1 MSRRLRAIMVDCDN
15 TLYPPETRFLE
26 AGDRRICEFIARR
39 LNLPLEKADALR
51 SRLWRQ
57 YGTTARGLAEEFGIS
72 PEEMCR
78 EALESLDFEGLL
90 DRDPELARELGSL
103 GVPLYVFSNSTETY
117 VRRVLAARGLTDV
130 FAGIFAIA
138 FLGWEGKP
146 SRIAFERVE
155 RALPDGPGRLALA
168 DDNPQN
174 LLVARQIGWL
184 AVAVGPQAAEAG
196 DLVIP
201 RLHDLGH
208 ALRRAGWL

>member
-1 MSRRLRAIMVDCDN
+1 MSPRLRAILVDCDN

-39 LNLPLEKADALR
+39 LNLPLDQADALR
-51 SRLWRQ
+51 LRLWRE

-90 DRDPELARELGSL
+90 EPDPELARELRSL
-103 GVPLYVFSNSTETY
+103 GVPLYVFSNSTEAY
-117 VRRVLAARGLTDV
+117 VLRVLAARGLTGV
-130 FAGIFAIA
+130 FAGIFGIA

-146 SRIAFERVE
+146 SRAAFERVE
-155 RALPDGPGRLALA
+155 RALPGGCGRLALA

-174 LLVARQIGWL
+174 LMVARRLGWL
-184 AVAVGPQAAEAG
+184 AVAVGTDAAEAG

-201 RLHDLGH
+201 RLHDLGR